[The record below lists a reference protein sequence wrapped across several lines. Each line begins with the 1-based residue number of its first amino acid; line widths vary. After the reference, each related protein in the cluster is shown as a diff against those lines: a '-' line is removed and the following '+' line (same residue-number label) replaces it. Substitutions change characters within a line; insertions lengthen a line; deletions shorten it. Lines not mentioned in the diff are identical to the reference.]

1 MSDITEGWSGRM
13 GERSEE
19 IRWLG
24 PYQLGRR
31 GEIVIKAEH
40 RRFVG
45 IKEGD
50 YIYIAIKK
58 VEKTV

>member
-1 MSDITEGWSGRM
+1 M

-24 PYQLGRR
+24 PYQIRRR

-40 RRFVG
+40 RKFVG